1 MPYTESGTPRWR
13 KRFTVN
19 HCLSLSGMT
28 KLSVPA
34 SSLAT
39 NSLPHSLLN
48 QARPRTLNAGS
59 SGLTTKSP

>member
-1 MPYTESGTPRWR
+1 M
-13 KRFTVN
+13 
-19 HCLSLSGMT
+19 
-28 KLSVPA
+28 PA